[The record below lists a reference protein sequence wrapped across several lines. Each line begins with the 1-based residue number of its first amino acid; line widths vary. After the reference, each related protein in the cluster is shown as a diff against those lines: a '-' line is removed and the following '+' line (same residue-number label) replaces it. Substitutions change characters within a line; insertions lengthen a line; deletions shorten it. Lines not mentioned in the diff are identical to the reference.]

1 MSVTLF
7 AGWQA
12 PLVQA
17 VSRGQIEVGS
27 KFVISV
33 IKDGIL
39 VPACSG
45 ALITSDIV
53 VTAAHCFF
61 KTKYVQ
67 DPSGLKITFPGSVV
81 NSSVTPRLLAVSKV
95 LTVPTFVGE
104 TNVPYSYDVDDIAFL
119 FLTKPIPDFEP
130 LKIADSTLI
139 SRIKNEELEIKHY
152 GYGIQREKPY
162 TLDGNPY
169 SVTLKGT
176 NNPVSA
182 KSTTAK
188 DERVLYSKGTTP
200 GYATCGGDSG
210 GPGYVT
216 VNEITYIVSV
226 ISGAGGCDSSTY
238 LAHTF
243 STLIFPHIDFLESEY
258 QSYAMQKAAAELKA
272 RQEAED
278 KAAAELK
285 AKQEADAK
293 AAAKKKTIVCIKGKS
308 SLKVIGK
315 NPKCPAGYKVQK

>member
-1 MSVTLF
+1 MVLSATLI
-7 AGWQA
+7 AGWQV
-12 PLVQA
+12 PLAKA

-27 KFVISV
+27 RFVISL

-53 VTAAHCFF
+53 VTAAHCVF

-67 DPSGLKITFPGSVV
+67 DPTGLKITFPGSVV
-81 NSSVTPRLLAVSKV
+81 NSSVSPRLLDVSKV
-95 LTVPTFVGE
+95 VPVPTFVGE
-104 TNVPYSYDVDDIAFL
+104 TSIPYSFDVDDIAFL
-119 FLTKPIPDFEP
+119 FLTNPIPDFEP
-130 LKIADSTLI
+130 VKIADSTLI
-139 SRIKNEELEIKHY
+139 SRVKNEELEIKHY
-152 GYGIQREKPY
+152 GYGIQKEKPY

-169 SVTLKGT
+169 SVVLKGT

-200 GYATCGGDSG
+200 GLANCGGDSG

-216 VNEITYIVSV
+216 ISGITYIVSV

-243 STLIFPHIDFLESEY
+243 STLIFPHIDFLQSEY
-258 QSYAMQKAAAELKA
+258 QSYTIQKN
-272 RQEAED
+272 
-278 KAAAELK
+278 AAELK
-285 AKQEADAK
+285 AKQEAEARTK
-293 AAAKKKTIVCIKGKS
+293 TSSTKKTTITCFKGNMMK
-308 SLKVIGK
+308 KVTAVK
-315 NPKCPAGYKVQK
+315 PKCPAGYKKN